1 MGSSISKDKLWKK
14 IKSIALNHR
23 KTTTVLLVLTGCIC
37 SILPCILFKNENVTE
52 QLYYTSQ
59 IVSSVFIISG
69 VIIAAWQY
77 YVTSCA
83 ELSKIEI
90 EQVQKAIDL
99 SSFYKD
105 KILKPYQAIYYVY
118 LNSGVLDI
126 LNLIKQEDMI
136 AFDTVELDILLGE
149 KKINALKTMQ
159 EKPAFHKSVLEA
171 NSIYNLNLCIL
182 QRNAMTD
189 AKTENTDIE
198 INLNALLISF
208 MSGIVTN
215 MLNDLEFF
223 AMHFTHNSADESV
236 VFQSLHQTYIHIVK
250 TLYYNMSKCN
260 KPSEGKYYTNIIE
273 LYEIWYKR
281 SEEQKNKSRNSL
293 RHKTSKGTIIES
305 RD

>member
-1 MGSSISKDKLWKK
+1 MGSNTNKDNVWKK
-14 IKSIALNHR
+14 IKSTALNHR
-23 KTTTVLLVLTGCIC
+23 KTTTVLLVITGCIC
-37 SILPCILFKNENVTE
+37 SIFPCILFKEENVTE
-52 QLYYTSQ
+52 QLYYTTQ
-59 IVSSVFIISG
+59 IVSSIFVISG

-83 ELSKIEI
+83 ELAKIEV

-136 AFDTVELDILLGE
+136 AFDTVELDLILGE
-149 KKINALKTMQ
+149 TNINALKTIQ
-159 EKPAFHKSVLEA
+159 EKPAFYKSVLEA
-171 NSIYNLNLCIL
+171 NGIYNLNLYML
-182 QRNAMTD
+182 QKNVMTD
-189 AKTENTDIE
+189 TETENPDIE
-198 INLNALLISF
+198 INLNSLLISF

-223 AMHFTHNSADESV
+223 AMHFTHNTADESV
-236 VFQSLHQTYIHIVK
+236 VFQSLHQTYIQIIK
-250 TLYYNMSKCN
+250 NLYYNISRYN

-281 SEEQKNKSRNSL
+281 SEEQKKTARNSP
-293 RHKTSKGTIIES
+293 RHRTSKGTIIES